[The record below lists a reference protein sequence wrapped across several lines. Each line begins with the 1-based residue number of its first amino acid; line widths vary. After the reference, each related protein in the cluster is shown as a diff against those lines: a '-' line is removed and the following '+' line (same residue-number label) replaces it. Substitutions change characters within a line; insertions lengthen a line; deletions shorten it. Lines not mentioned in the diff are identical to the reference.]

1 MENFLASDVGIWCKM
16 FWRKSRNIHPRDLTD
31 GIFLNHVFCDIAKYD
46 WNEIH
51 QRLSS
56 QNANTRFQNWK
67 LLVKNLQEYYLD
79 RLEHSIVMNP
89 PSIFHIVY
97 APTSG
102 AAVVEMEKAV
112 LLLLLAA
119 IKCEHREYFIRQIM
133 EQLNADVQRGIMQ
146 SITYFTE
153 GRDGILSLAGI
164 HDLNPELELTLAR
177 AISNREEL
185 YFRLAEEVILRICDR
200 HPDWTPTKGRYS
212 DSEGPN
218 SSPKEKNA
226 AKRSHSLASL
236 LDLLGG
242 SFKGTCPSSVTGG
255 TDPGVGAHIRHH
267 SGSTLAT
274 RSEDKQNDGK
284 EAVAVTIEAIAEDEA
299 QNLVDLMEGS
309 SLDRFL
315 AAVHMFEIGKG
326 QKQIIDEIIELR
338 SKSRKQGIQISE
350 QTDELA
356 ELHEQLCESQ
366 RELSQLRDERARLA
380 DAAVC
385 ARHWQDEADAGQQAI
400 AQLKQLEKEFEKLK
414 QRLDAAQ
421 YYKIRC
427 QELGEEITV
436 LTEECES
443 LKLRVSKENEESSK
457 LRLLEEK
464 ILEKSKRILDLEWQ
478 HDKDL
483 EEIQWMRNEL
493 TDLQLKTISS
503 VRLQQLSPQSGE
515 GNDEIS
521 EINDQL
527 NLLLPDRSTEAGI
540 FSVDLPTPPPPP
552 PAIEGGMQIT
562 QEIQIDFESYERRL
576 NAVEKQLLQALRLSD
591 QFQVRTPVACVEET
605 NAGFSNQEVSCEGNG
620 KLTETLETFICHLE
634 KLAADIETTCE
645 VSRRRESKHESTQTP
660 RVMQTSVQSTQ
671 TDIWPKQT
679 TGARD
684 AASTANIT
692 RIPMFCT
699 YAPLDSSIETVTD
712 PVDWASRKELHA
724 KSSHPETANQRS
736 QTVKQSTSDVAMQTT
751 RPINHSISHS
761 PSWRCSS
768 ENSSMQFN
776 ESSKAA
782 TDVYDLTRTPED
794 LSGADISSVIRM
806 LRCQASEAK
815 AQVTVLSAENK
826 ELLEQLKEL
835 TTDFDHSVAFL
846 EEYEHRNTYLEKE
859 NRTLLLQMRSL
870 LSQNQNVLTDAL
882 EKNEFHYRE
891 KLALHDEL
899 AMLKRHKERLEEKIF
914 EQYKML
920 PALKKGRNNLSLMQ
934 KARAT
939 FQKRK
944 GAYINGDI
952 LKDSFDEKITVS
964 SGTKNYVRN
973 MEPGSISVFDR
984 DPEEQDQNDF
994 KRFLRGLNRSQVSND
1009 MASEKGSKLTET
1021 NQPRKLRAQSLST
1034 SPLHGGYRSL
1044 PGKRERSIPELS
1056 RDIKSRDMQQNM
1068 ERKIT
1073 DIRPNS
1079 SDGSS
1084 SSTLDGSRV
1093 SSLMSFDQSFRLP
1106 VTDRGEEDHKGA
1118 RSDSTRVSGNLPAVI
1133 GRLISPSSQVDCI
1146 FFSRSQT
1153 CSRHISP
1160 PGHTDPLGHS
1170 PSIDIRPVKDVPVP
1184 NSRTT
1189 RYESS
1194 ELRVSKAPC
1203 VS

>member
-1 MENFLASDVGIWCKM
+1 
-16 FWRKSRNIHPRDLTD
+16 
-31 GIFLNHVFCDIAKYD
+31 
-46 WNEIH
+46 
-51 QRLSS
+51 
-56 QNANTRFQNWK
+56 
-67 LLVKNLQEYYLD
+67 
-79 RLEHSIVMNP
+79 LEHSIVMNP

-645 VSRRRESKHESTQTP
+645 
-660 RVMQTSVQSTQ
+660 
-671 TDIWPKQT
+671 
-679 TGARD
+679 
-684 AASTANIT
+684 
-692 RIPMFCT
+692 
-699 YAPLDSSIETVTD
+699 
-712 PVDWASRKELHA
+712 
-724 KSSHPETANQRS
+724 
-736 QTVKQSTSDVAMQTT
+736 STSDVAMQTT

-920 PALKKGRNNLSLMQ
+920 PALKKETHAVFQSGGNLPAVREDRTSRHKGSAHSMINSFNNFAAIAAGPGDFVS
-934 KARAT
+934 
-939 FQKRK
+939 KRFSCSCRT
-944 GAYINGDI
+944 AA
-952 LKDSFDEKITVS
+952 
-964 SGTKNYVRN
+964 GTKNYVRN

-1009 MASEKGSKLTET
+1009 MV
-1021 NQPRKLRAQSLST
+1021 ST
-1034 SPLHGGYRSL
+1034 QAYFLHRC
-1044 PGKRERSIPELS
+1044 
-1056 RDIKSRDMQQNM
+1056 
-1068 ERKIT
+1068 
-1073 DIRPNS
+1073 
-1079 SDGSS
+1079 
-1084 SSTLDGSRV
+1084 
-1093 SSLMSFDQSFRLP
+1093 F
-1106 VTDRGEEDHKGA
+1106 
-1118 RSDSTRVSGNLPAVI
+1118 
-1133 GRLISPSSQVDCI
+1133 LI
-1146 FFSRSQT
+1146 
-1153 CSRHISP
+1153 
-1160 PGHTDPLGHS
+1160 L
-1170 PSIDIRPVKDVPVP
+1170 
-1184 NSRTT
+1184 N
-1189 RYESS
+1189 
-1194 ELRVSKAPC
+1194 
-1203 VS
+1203 